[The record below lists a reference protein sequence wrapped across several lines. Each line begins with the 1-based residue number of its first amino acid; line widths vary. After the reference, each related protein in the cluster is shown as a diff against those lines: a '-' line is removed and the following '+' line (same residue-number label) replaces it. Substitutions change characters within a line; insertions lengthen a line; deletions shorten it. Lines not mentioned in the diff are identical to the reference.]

1 MYVCMSV
8 NLSMFV
14 AFIAAADFDEKYDY
28 VLYANAS
35 Q

>member
-1 MYVCMSV
+1 
-8 NLSMFV
+8 MFV